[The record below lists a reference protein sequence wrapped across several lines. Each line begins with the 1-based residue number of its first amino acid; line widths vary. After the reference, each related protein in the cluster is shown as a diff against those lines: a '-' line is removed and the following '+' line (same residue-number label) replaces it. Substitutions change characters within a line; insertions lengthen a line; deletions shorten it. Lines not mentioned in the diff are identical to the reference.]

1 MRSNVK
7 SLVDDSEDEAQLRS
21 SRGVDDIQERRI
33 KLEMLIGI
41 ECCPVAAGAW
51 SVRAMGTLIL
61 SVNANMWQMFT
72 FRSNS
77 EV

>member
-33 KLEMLIGI
+33 NLEVLIGI
-41 ECCPVAAGAW
+41 ECCPVVAGAW
-51 SVRAMGTLIL
+51 SE
-61 SVNANMWQMFT
+61 
-72 FRSNS
+72 SNGNFDPVG
-77 EV
+77 ECEYVAGVHIQV